1 MQKMYRLDKIV
12 KCRIINDIRAN
23 GCSAQMSR
31 CYLFIFRRSKKMK
44 IVLLEG
50 LGVSD
55 QIIAEHARKLE
66 NMGHTF
72 LAYSKDTDPQVQAQR
87 SRDADVIMLANMP
100 LDVSVLDTDPALK
113 FIDVAFTG
121 VDHIPVAEAKK
132 RGIAIS
138 NASGYATQAVAEL
151 CISFMIQL
159 LRNVGKTEERCR
171 NQGAKDGLI
180 GNLLCGKT
188 VGIVGAGAIG
198 KKVAALC
205 KAFGCSVI
213 AYNRSTVTDPA
224 IDRQVSLEELLKQSD
239 IVSLHCPLTAE
250 TKGLIGKQQ
259 LDWMK
264 KQALLINTA
273 RGGVVDSCALA
284 EALKNGRIAGAACDV
299 FEMEPPLPAEHPLLH
314 CPNTIV
320 TPHIAFASVES
331 MEQRAEI
338 VFDNLYSWLNGEQKN
353 AI

>member
-1 MQKMYRLDKIV
+1 
-12 KCRIINDIRAN
+12 
-23 GCSAQMSR
+23 
-31 CYLFIFRRSKKMK
+31 MK
-44 IVLLEG
+44 IVLLEE

-55 QIIAEHARKLE
+55 KVIEKHARKLE
-66 NMGHTF
+66 ELGHTF
-72 LAYSKDTDPQVQAQR
+72 VAYPKNTDAEVQAER

-100 LDVSVLDTDPALK
+100 LHASVLEKTPSLK

-121 VDHIPVAEAKK
+121 VDHIPMESAKEK
-132 RGIAIS
+132 GIAVS

-159 LRNVGKTEERCR
+159 LRNTAQTEIQCR
-171 NQGAKDGLI
+171 NGGTKAGLI

-213 AYNRSTVTDPA
+213 AHSRSE
-224 IDRQVSLEELLKQSD
+224 IWDRSIEEQVSLEEMLKRAD
-239 IVSLHCPLTAE
+239 IVSLHCPLTKE
-250 TKGLIGKQQ
+250 TKGLIGKNE
-259 LDWMK
+259 LALMK
-264 KQALLINTA
+264 KEAILINTA
-273 RGGVVDSCALA
+273 RGGVVDSVALA
-284 EALKNGRIAGAACDV
+284 EALKEKRIAGAACDV
-299 FEMEPPLPAEHPLLH
+299 FEMEPPLPQDHPLLQ

-338 VFDNLYSWLNGEQKN
+338 VFNNLYSWLNGKQLN
-353 AI
+353 PVT